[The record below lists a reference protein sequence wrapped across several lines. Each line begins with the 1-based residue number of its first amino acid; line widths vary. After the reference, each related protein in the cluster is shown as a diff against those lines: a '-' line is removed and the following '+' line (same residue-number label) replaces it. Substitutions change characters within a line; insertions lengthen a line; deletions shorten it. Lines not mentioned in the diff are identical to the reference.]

1 MVHSC
6 QSRTWEFKSG
16 GSRVHAHPQL
26 TVKYKPAWYICII
39 RKIKQQQKNWKIVVA
54 KNVTFGIEF
63 YVMWPN
69 IYIGSL
75 PLYKT
80 GVAAFSFN
88 PSTLRWVGDTRS
100 SVSSS
105 ATQGVPGQ
113 HRKHGDLS
121 QNKINNKEFLLLWYW
136 MPHIN
141 KC

>member
-1 MVHSC
+1 MNLKKEAGVMVHSC

-88 PSTLRWVGDTRS
+88 PSTLRWVG
-100 SVSSS
+100 
-105 ATQGVPGQ
+105 VPEVQ
-113 HRKHGDLS
+113 CHPQLHRKFQASIESMEICL
-121 QNKINNKEFLLLWYW
+121 KIK
-136 MPHIN
+136 
-141 KC
+141 